1 MRCAMSEKVLIAQD
15 VHKAFSLGETSLEV
29 LKGIN
34 LEVEKGELVTL
45 LGPSGAGKST
55 LLNVL
60 GGISCPTFGNV
71 YLNGSDL
78 YQMTDSDLSVVRNQK
93 IGFVFQFYNLM
104 PDFTAL
110 ENVMLPAFIAGKD
123 AAERAKELLNE
134 LGLGSRMQHR
144 PGELSG
150 GEQQRVGLARALIN
164 NPDILLAD
172 EPTGN
177 LDTENANLL
186 IELFVRINL
195 TKKQTIV
202 LVTHNMEFARLS
214 KRIIEMRD
222 GKVV

>member
-1 MRCAMSEKVLIAQD
+1 MSEKILIAKD
-15 VHKAFSLGETSLEV
+15 IHKAFTLGVNNIEV

-34 LEVEKGELVTL
+34 LELERGELVTL

-55 LLNVL
+55 LMNIL
-60 GGISCPTFGNV
+60 GGISSPTIGTV

-78 YQMTDSDLSVVRNQK
+78 YKLNDSNLSLMRNRK
-93 IGFVFQFYNLM
+93 IGFVFQFYNLL

-110 ENVMLPAFIAGKD
+110 ENVLLPAMIAGKD
-123 AAERAKELLNE
+123 ETERAKELLNE
-134 LGLGSRMQHR
+134 LGLGSRLQHR

-150 GEQQRVGLARALIN
+150 GEQQRVGMARALIN

-177 LDTENANLL
+177 LDTENARRL
-186 IELFVRINL
+186 IDLFVRINI
-195 TKKQTIV
+195 TRKQTV
-202 LVTHNMEFARLS
+202 LLVTHNMEFARLS
-214 KRIIEMRD
+214 KRIIEMKD

>member
-1 MRCAMSEKVLIAQD
+1 MSEKVLIAKE
-15 VHKAFSLGETSLEV
+15 VHKAFRLGDTSVEV

-60 GGISCPTFGNV
+60 GGISSPTFGSV

-78 YQMTDSDLSVVRNQK
+78 YKMNDTTLSAVRNQK
-93 IGFVFQFYNLM
+93 IGFVFQFYNLL

-110 ENVMLPAFIAGKD
+110 ENVMMPALILGLD
-123 AAERAKELLNE
+123 AKERAKELLNE
-134 LGLGSRMQHR
+134 LGLGSRMEHR

-150 GEQQRVGLARALIN
+150 GEQQRVGMARALIN

-186 IELFVRINL
+186 IDLFIRINV

-202 LVTHNMEFARLS
+202 LVTHNMEFAKLS
-214 KRIIEMRD
+214 KRIIELKD

>member
-1 MRCAMSEKVLIAQD
+1 MSEKILIAKD
-15 VHKAFSLGETSLEV
+15 IHKAFTLGVNHIEV

-34 LEVEKGELVTL
+34 LELERGELVTL

-55 LLNVL
+55 LMNIL
-60 GGISCPTFGNV
+60 GGISNPTIGTV

-78 YQMTDSDLSVVRNQK
+78 YKLNDSNLSLMRNRK
-93 IGFVFQFYNLM
+93 IGFVFQFYNLL

-110 ENVMLPAFIAGKD
+110 ENVLLPAMIAGKD
-123 AAERAKELLNE
+123 ETERAKELLNE
-134 LGLGSRMQHR
+134 LGLGSRLQHR

-150 GEQQRVGLARALIN
+150 GEQQRVGMARALIN

-177 LDTENANLL
+177 LDTENARRL
-186 IELFVRINL
+186 IDLFVRINI
-195 TKKQTIV
+195 TRKQTV
-202 LVTHNMEFARLS
+202 LLVTHNMEFARLS
-214 KRIIEMRD
+214 KRIIEMKD

>member
-1 MRCAMSEKVLIAQD
+1 MSEKILIAKD
-15 VHKAFSLGETSLEV
+15 IHKAFTLGVNNIEV

-34 LEVEKGELVTL
+34 LELERGELVTL

-55 LLNVL
+55 LMNIL
-60 GGISCPTFGNV
+60 GGISSPTIGTV

-78 YQMTDSDLSVVRNQK
+78 YKLNDRNLSLMRNRK
-93 IGFVFQFYNLM
+93 IGFVFQFYNLL

-110 ENVMLPAFIAGKD
+110 ENVLMPAMIAGKD
-123 AAERAKELLNE
+123 ETERAKELLNE
-134 LGLGSRMQHR
+134 LGLGSRLQHR

-150 GEQQRVGLARALIN
+150 GEQQRVGMARALIN

-177 LDTENANLL
+177 LDTENARRL
-186 IELFVRINL
+186 IDLFVRINI
-195 TKKQTIV
+195 TRKQTV
-202 LVTHNMEFARLS
+202 LLVTHNMEFARLS
-214 KRIIEMRD
+214 KRIIEMKD

>member
-1 MRCAMSEKVLIAQD
+1 MSETVLVAKE
-15 VHKAFSLGETSLEV
+15 VHKGFILGDTTVEI

-34 LEVEKGELVTL
+34 LEVEKGEMITL
-45 LGPSGAGKST
+45 FGPSGAGKST

-60 GGISCPTFGNV
+60 GGISKPNAGNV
-71 YLNGSDL
+71 YLNGNDL
-78 YQMTDSDLSVVRNQK
+78 YSMQDKTLSVVRNHK
-93 IGFVFQFYNLM
+93 IGFVFQFYNLL

-110 ENVMLPAFIAGKD
+110 ENVLLPAMIQGQATG
-123 AAERAKELLNE
+123 AEARAKELLNE
-134 LGLGSRMQHR
+134 LGLGSRMTHR

-186 IELFVRINL
+186 IDLFIRINV

-202 LVTHNMEFARLS
+202 LVTHNQEFARLS
-214 KRIIEMRD
+214 KRIVEIKD
-222 GKVV
+222 GKVIQ

>member
-1 MRCAMSEKVLIAQD
+1 MSEKILIAKD
-15 VHKAFSLGETSLEV
+15 IHKAFTLGVNNIEV

-34 LEVEKGELVTL
+34 LELERGELVTL

-55 LLNVL
+55 LMNIL
-60 GGISCPTFGNV
+60 GGISSPTIGTV

-78 YQMTDSDLSVVRNQK
+78 YKLNDSNLSLMRNRK
-93 IGFVFQFYNLM
+93 IGFVFQFYNLL

-110 ENVMLPAFIAGKD
+110 ENVLMPAMIAGKD
-123 AAERAKELLNE
+123 ETERAKELLNE
-134 LGLGSRMQHR
+134 LGLGSRLQHR

-150 GEQQRVGLARALIN
+150 GEQQRVGMARALIN

-177 LDTENANLL
+177 LDTENARRL
-186 IELFVRINL
+186 IDLFVRINI
-195 TKKQTIV
+195 TRKQTV
-202 LVTHNMEFARLS
+202 LLVTHNMEFARLS
-214 KRIIEMRD
+214 KRIIEMKD

>member
-1 MRCAMSEKVLIAQD
+1 MSEKVLIAQD

>member
-1 MRCAMSEKVLIAQD
+1 MSEKVLIAKE
-15 VHKAFSLGETSLEV
+15 VHKAFTLGDTSVEV

-60 GGISCPTFGNV
+60 GGISNPTFGNV

-78 YQMTDSDLSVVRNQK
+78 YKMNDTELSSVRNQK
-93 IGFVFQFYNLM
+93 IGFVFQFYNLL

-110 ENVMLPAFIAGKD
+110 ENVLMPAMIAGVE
-123 AAERAKELLNE
+123 AEERAKELLNE
-134 LGLGSRMQHR
+134 LGLGSRMTHR

-150 GEQQRVGLARALIN
+150 GEQQRVGMARSLIN

-186 IELFVRINL
+186 IDLFIRINV

-202 LVTHNMEFARLS
+202 LVTHNMEFAKLS
-214 KRIIEMRD
+214 KRIIELKD

>member
-1 MRCAMSEKVLIAQD
+1 
-15 VHKAFSLGETSLEV
+15 
-29 LKGIN
+29 
-34 LEVEKGELVTL
+34 
-45 LGPSGAGKST
+45 
-55 LLNVL
+55 
-60 GGISCPTFGNV
+60 
-71 YLNGSDL
+71 
-78 YQMTDSDLSVVRNQK
+78 
-93 IGFVFQFYNLM
+93 
-104 PDFTAL
+104 
-110 ENVMLPAFIAGKD
+110 VMLPAFIAGKD